1 LHLQIWQLSAAHESD
16 LINLQFCHN
25 LSLIPSHAVCVP
37 KRAASLT
44 VKSVVEHRKLSR
56 VLNEETSSDP
66 IFKDIYAKDEAPLHP
81 GEVLRD
87 DIMPAIGISKTALAK
102 RLGVSAKRLN
112 NLLSEKIPV
121 TVDLAM
127 RLGTL
132 LGHGARYWLALQ
144 MQHDL
149 WLTEQPNTSGVTPLK
164 TKRPSR
170 SAIQSN
176 LRPLPPSH
184 KAKSPQVS
192 KTMVR

>member
-1 LHLQIWQLSAAHESD
+1 LIILQI
-16 LINLQFCHN
+16 CHN
-25 LSLIPSHAVCVP
+25 HNVILSHAVCVLE
-37 KRAASLT
+37 RTAFVDSF
-44 VKSVVEHRKLSR
+44 SVVEHRKIFR

-102 RLGVSAKRLN
+102 RLGVSLKRLN

-149 WLTEQPNTSGVTPLK
+149 WLTEQPNTNGVTPLK

-184 KAKSPQVS
+184 KAKAPQVS